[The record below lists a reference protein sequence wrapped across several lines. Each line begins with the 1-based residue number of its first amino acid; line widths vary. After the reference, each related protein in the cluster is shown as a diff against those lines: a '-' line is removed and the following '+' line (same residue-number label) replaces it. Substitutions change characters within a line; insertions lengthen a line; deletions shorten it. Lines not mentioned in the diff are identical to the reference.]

1 MQKSALSVLC
11 TVILIIFCCLL
22 PPQNTFAKSQDTYQ
36 SLETFANVLS
46 LLEKNYVDSI
56 DPEDVIQGA
65 IKGMLSSLDPHSS
78 YLKPENF
85 KDLQIETSGSFTGI
99 GIEITM
105 KDGQLMVVSPI
116 EGTPAFKKGIKAGD
130 IIVKIDNEYTKDLTL
145 MDAVSLLRGKKGSD
159 VTISI
164 QRKGWDD
171 YRDFTITRDLIP
183 LHSVKSKLL
192 EPGYG
197 YIRITNFQSKTSH
210 DAREA
215 LIKLSTNHNLSGL
228 ILDLRNNPGGL
239 LEQSVEVCDL
249 FLEQGMIVY
258 TKGRIENQNAEY
270 HAHAGGQK
278 FTAPLIVLVNG
289 GSASASEIVAG
300 ALQDHKRALI
310 LGVQTFGK
318 GSVQTVF
325 PMSDGTGLRL
335 TTARYYTPNGRSI
348 QAKGITPDLVVPL
361 QQPLENPEPHRSIL
375 REKDLKHHIENKTDS
390 GKSSDESQEDSPQNG
405 VNDDIEQMLKNDN
418 QLRTALM
425 LLKGINVFGEKTNE
439 RN

>member
-1 MQKSALSVLC
+1 MQKTASPLLVTVALL
-11 TVILIIFCCLL
+11 IFCCLL
-22 PPQNTFAKSQDTYQ
+22 NPLNTFAKDQGTYQ
-36 SLETFANVLS
+36 NLETFANVLS
-46 LLEKNYVDSI
+46 LLEKNYVDGI
-56 DPEDVIQGA
+56 DPEEVIQGA

-85 KDLQIETSGSFTGI
+85 KDLQIETSGSFSGI

-105 KDGQLMVVSPI
+105 KDNLLVVVAPI
-116 EGTPAFKKGIKAGD
+116 EGTPAFIKGVKAGD
-130 IIVKIDNEYTKDLTL
+130 IIIKIDSVSTKDMTL
-145 MDAVSLLRGKKGSD
+145 MDAVSLLRGKKGSE

-164 QRKGWDD
+164 QRKGWDEVQN
-171 YRDFTITRDLIP
+171 FTITRDVIP

-210 DAREA
+210 DAKEA
-215 LIKLSTNHNLSGL
+215 LTKLSADKELSGL

-239 LEQSVEVCDL
+239 LEQSVKISDL
-249 FLEQGMIVY
+249 FLDDGMIVY
-258 TKGRIENQNAEY
+258 TKGRIESQNTEY
-270 HAHAGGQK
+270 YAHAGGLK
-278 FTAPLIVLVNG
+278 LKAPLIILVNG

-300 ALQDHKRALI
+300 ALQDHQRALI

-325 PMSDGTGLRL
+325 PMSNGTGLRL

-361 QQPLENPEPHRSIL
+361 QQPPEDQSPQTSVL
-375 REKDLKHHIENKTDS
+375 REKDLKHHIKNVTDPEKNS
-390 GKSSDESQEDSPQNG
+390 EQTTEESSKDGIDG
-405 VNDDIEQMLKNDN
+405 DIEQLLQNDN

-425 LLKGINVFGEKTNE
+425 LLKGISVFGRKTTE
-439 RN
+439 IK